1 MPKEGLAILLAI
13 LSLPASARTWNVRT
27 DWGARG
33 NGRTDDSPA
42 IQHGISAMTEG
53 DTVVF
58 PPGTYYLASTV
69 LFSAG
74 GIRVTCQPGATLAG
88 PNNGTDIFANLQSN
102 TTIGGSAKTGCIFD
116 GGGIQAYGKVATE
129 DRR

>member
-13 LSLPASARTWNVRT
+13 LSLPDSARTWNVRT

-53 DTVVF
+53 DTVVGRTSREAPEIDAIVRLPQKAVRNGRF
-58 PPGTYYLASTV
+58 VTARITGYDAYE
-69 LFSAG
+69 FSA
-74 GIRVTCQPGATLAG
+74 TA
-88 PNNGTDIFANLQSN
+88 
-102 TTIGGSAKTGCIFD
+102 
-116 GGGIQAYGKVATE
+116 E
-129 DRR
+129 